1 MPDAQRPSMRS
12 LAVVVA
18 VGLLSGLACGRLVQ
32 SPTPAPSSPTP
43 APSAAAP
50 ASGVSDLSLP
60 VSSGSIL
67 FRDDFQDGEAQEWQT
82 SGGWF
87 VEQDGDRYYFGTS
100 GEGWAWVSGGGAWTD
115 YLFHAGVRL
124 DSGAAFLTMNMTSAG
139 RYVLRIDQ
147 DGLYLIKEQP
157 AGQFTT
163 LAQTG
168 PVAMGTGHSIS
179 MAAQAGHLQ
188 VYVDRALWID
198 HNDPA
203 PVLRGTVGVS
213 ALEGSRVI
221 VDNVLVAQYAGSL
234 PAGVAQAPPAVD
246 PEPPTPDELSQDLE
260 QAPIEDV
267 PEITAA
273 PEVTPEP
280 DVTPAPEATPTP
292 EALPD
297 LVATR
302 VIWMPDPVVQGQPFQ
317 VFMQLLNVGEVPV
330 GAFTVRLH
338 YHAAT
343 GLPDCNVDFP
353 SLPPGQEGT
362 AFCNSVTNSNPGTSP
377 TEFTV
382 DVENEIEESDEDN
395 NFAAT
400 TFEVAAASPDDGPGD
415 GNGEVP
421 GAQADL
427 VISDV
432 TFIPDPAI
440 TGQPFA
446 VALII
451 SNRGDADAGIFTVR
465 LRFHAGL
472 ELPDCNWDV
481 ELLGAGGS
489 IRLDCTRTTNASPGG
504 YPTELVVDVEEEIAE
519 SDETNNSSNQP
530 IQVATP

>member
-1 MPDAQRPSMRS
+1 MSGITSAPSRV
-12 LAVVVA
+12 LTIAVVA
-18 VGLLSGLACGRLVQ
+18 IILTSPACGRLVQ

-43 APSAAAP
+43 APSEAAP
-50 ASGVSDLSLP
+50 ANGVSDLSLP

-67 FRDDFQDGEAQEWQT
+67 FRDDFQDGQAQEWQT

-100 GEGWAWVSGGGAWTD
+100 GEGWAWVSGGVSWTD

-124 DSGAAFLTMNMTSAG
+124 DSGVAFLTMNMTSEG

-179 MAAQAGHLQ
+179 IAAQAGHLQ

-198 HNDPA
+198 HNDLA
-203 PVLRGTVGVS
+203 PVLRGTIGVS
-213 ALEGSRVI
+213 ALDGSRVI

-234 PAGVAQAPPAVD
+234 PAGVPEAPPAVD
-246 PEPPTPDELSQDLE
+246 QEPPTPGELGQDLE

-267 PEITAA
+267 PE
-273 PEVTPEP
+273 VTPEP
-280 DVTPAPEATPTP
+280 EVTLEP

-297 LVATR
+297 LVAVGVVWT
-302 VIWMPDPVVQGQPFQ
+302 PDPVVQGQPFQ
-317 VFMQLLNVGEVPV
+317 VFMQLTNAGEAPA

-343 GLPDCNVDFP
+343 GIPDCNVDFP
-353 SLPPGQEGT
+353 GLAPGENGA

-400 TFEVAAASPDDGPGD
+400 TFEVAAVSPEDGPGD
-415 GNGEVP
+415 GDGEVP
-421 GAQADL
+421 GAQTDL
-427 VISDV
+427 VITDV
-432 TFIPDPAI
+432 TFIPDPALQ
-440 TGQPFA
+440 GQPFA
-446 VALII
+446 AALII

-472 ELPDCNWDV
+472 GLPDCNWDV

-489 IRLDCTRTTNASPGG
+489 TRLDCTRTTNAFPGG
-504 YPTELVVDVEEEIAE
+504 YPTELAVDVEEEIPE

-530 IQVATP
+530 LQVATP